1 MVLQG
6 LGLVSLTGMP
16 LPHALSRA
24 DVCHSLGICAP
35 CSELERAPELKH
47 AWGRGQGHPGAS
59 LGALWR
65 AGGGR
70 RVVWAAVEES
80 QFSGLPSGCP
90 GGHSSDAGGDGLQG
104 VPCSTGHAVAT
115 HQGQL
120 ASVLL
125 PAVATACP
133 EHATKPTS
141 FLQQGNAGLCHESL
155 CESPQ
160 LARWGSRADFVTK
173 GSCISGCLLLFL
185 IKQPGPRCRPSLWKG
200 VCMDPAPH
208 C

>member
-1 MVLQG
+1 MPG
-6 LGLVSLTGMP
+6 AGDRDTLVPAWEPCGELVEAGGWCGQPWRSP
-16 LPHALSRA
+16 S
-24 DVCHSLGICAP
+24 SLG
-35 CSELERAPELKH
+35 
-47 AWGRGQGHPGAS
+47 S
-59 LGALWR
+59 L
-65 AGGGR
+65 
-70 RVVWAAVEES
+70 VAVL
-80 QFSGLPSGCP
+80 GVIG
-90 GGHSSDAGGDGLQG
+90 SDAGGDGLQG

-133 EHATKPTS
+133 EHAAKPTS
-141 FLQQGNAGLCHESL
+141 FLQQRNAGLCHESL

-185 IKQPGPRCRPSLWKG
+185 IKQPGPWCRPSLWKG
-200 VCMDPAPH
+200 VCMGPAPH